1 MKKTF
6 FALACA
12 FAIAFGM
19 TSCDEEDLQSI
30 VGDVTSDL
38 EKSMGQVDLAVS
50 NAQGDSP
57 YATADSVNFTACVNG
72 VVTDTVDFSGLDDS
86 LTGFQGANT
95 FIMGANISLTDTT
108 GAGVDIANVY
118 PIFGLKTCDTLGG
131 SHPIHNPFQDTNLL
145 LGGFNFGK
153 LITQG
158 SYENLMGMAMSD
170 TSWYV
175 GYEGTFFI
183 NTYPEPGKEMDADL
197 RAVKAYYVTQSK
209 LDHIGDIV
217 RVIEAAEPYEFLAD
231 MTEEERNQY
240 FYENNY
246 TQEDIDNIQAIVDA
260 AADAADALEAIVDNP
275 GTLFSSIT
283 LNGKLKSRRTDVQ
296 GFVNQLNVEEE

>member
-19 TSCDEEDLQSI
+19 TSCDEEGLTDI
-30 VGDVTSDL
+30 IDDVTHDL
-38 EKSMGQVDLAVS
+38 ENSFGSVNLAVS
-50 NAQGDSP
+50 GVVGDSP
-57 YATADSVNFTACVNG
+57 FAANDSVNFTACVNG
-72 VVTDTVDFSGLDDS
+72 IVTDTVDFTGLDDS

-131 SHPIHNPFQDTNLL
+131 NHPIHNPFQDTNLL

-175 GYEGTFFI
+175 GYDGAFFI

-197 RAVKAYYVTQSK
+197 RAVKVYYVTQSK
-209 LDHIGDIV
+209 LDHIGDLV

-231 MTEEERNQY
+231 MTEDERNQY

-260 AADAADALEAIVDNP
+260 ANAAADALNAIVDNP
-275 GTLFSSIT
+275 GTLFSSLT

-296 GFVNQLNVEEE
+296 GFVNQLNVEE

>member
-30 VGDVTSDL
+30 VDDVTRDL

-57 YATADSVNFTACVNG
+57 YATNDSVHFTACVNG

-108 GAGVDIANVY
+108 GAGIDITNVY
-118 PIFGLKTCDTLGG
+118 PIFGLKTADTLPG
-131 SHPIHNPFQDTNLL
+131 IHIIHSPFQDTNLL
-145 LGGFNFGK
+145 HDFNFGK

-158 SYENLMGMAMSD
+158 SYENLMGIAMSD

-175 GYEGTFFI
+175 GYEGNVNI
-183 NTYPEPGKEMDADL
+183 NTYPEPGKEMKATL
-197 RAVKAYYVTQSK
+197 NAVKAYYVTQSK
-209 LDHIGDIV
+209 LDYIGDLS
-217 RVIEAAEPYEFLAD
+217 RVVEAADPYDYLRNMTQEERIQALSD
-231 MTEEERNQY
+231 MTEDQRN
-240 FYENNY
+240 E
-246 TQEDIDNIQAIVDA
+246 ILNILT
-260 AADAADALEAIVDNP
+260 AADNAKRDLDSIVDNP
-275 GTLFSSIT
+275 GILFSSLIF
-283 LNGKLKSRRTDVQ
+283 NGTLKSRRTDVQ
-296 GFVNQLNVEEE
+296 GFVDQLNVEEE

>member
-19 TSCDEEDLQSI
+19 TSCEDEDLNKI
-30 VGDVTSDL
+30 INDVTHDL
-38 EKSMGQVDLAVS
+38 ENSFGSVNLTVS
-50 NAQGDSP
+50 GVVGDSP
-57 YATADSVNFTACVNG
+57 FAANDSVTFSACVNG
-72 VVTDTVDFSGLDDS
+72 IVTDTVDFTGLDDS

-145 LGGFNFGK
+145 LGGFSFGK
-153 LITQG
+153 MITQG

-175 GYEGTFFI
+175 GYDGSFFI
-183 NTYPEPGKEMDADL
+183 NSYPEPGKEMDADL
-197 RAVKAYYVTQSK
+197 RAVKVYYVTQSK
-209 LDHIGDIV
+209 LDRIGDLV

-231 MTEEERNQY
+231 MTEEERAQY
-240 FYENNY
+240 MMTNY
-246 TQEDIDNIQAIVDA
+246 TEAERENIQNIIEA
-260 AADAADALEAIVDNP
+260 ADDAADRLNAIVDNP
-275 GTLFSSIT
+275 GMLFSSLT

-296 GFVNQLNVEEE
+296 GFVDQLNVEE